1 MKRAFSAL
9 SWACLLVGLCSAPLR
24 AQTVVAGVA
33 QPDPQ
38 PAGLG
43 SAVPPALP
51 ALPAPMTADAA
62 ALMEV
67 FGHRAGLHRI
77 ATGFGQRM
85 RSDSR
90 TARFFANT
98 KLPSLANQLA
108 DQFCQVLGGPC
119 VYEGD
124 TMKASHADLGIARAD
139 FLAAVELLQAA
150 MDANG
155 IPFAAQ
161 NRLLARL
168 APMHRDIVTVR

>member
-1 MKRAFSAL
+1 MRAFSAL
-9 SWACLLVGLCSAPLR
+9 SLACLLVGLCSAPLR

-38 PAGLG
+38 TAGLG

-168 APMHRDIVTVR
+168 APMHRDIVNVR